1 MLQKVKIQIAVI
13 RVTEVLWPKP
23 TVGKPLGRT
32 LRLKLIL
39 INSNI
44 NSVSDQYACWR
55 N

>member
-39 INSNI
+39 INRY
-44 NSVSDQYACWR
+44 SVNNQHASWR